1 MALLNHT
8 DPMKL
13 TRIAT
18 SIVLLGA
25 LSSAHGD
32 EAAARLRALNDA
44 ELRGVSTPIPAPAP
58 RPPARSLHR
67 GLFPLHGLFGGVSG
81 ADARGA
87 EMGSVLFPLLGV
99 LNADVTARDVV
110 YGPNGSAPRLNAD
123 GSVNLALPASIGELD
138 LQNIRAGVN
147 DNSNFGSVQIR
158 GIDLSRT
165 VITVAPTR

>member
-1 MALLNHT
+1 
-8 DPMKL
+8 MKL
-13 TRIAT
+13 TRIFTGIA
-18 SIVLLGA
+18 LLGA
-25 LSSAHGD
+25 LSAAHGD
-32 EAAARLRALNDA
+32 EASARLRALNDA
-44 ELRGVSTPIPAPAP
+44 ELRGVSTPIAGPVA

-67 GLFPLHGLFGGVSG
+67 GLFPLHGLFGGVAG
-81 ADARGA
+81 AKGA

>member
-1 MALLNHT
+1 MAALNHNYPVT
-8 DPMKL
+8 LARIL
-13 TRIAT
+13 TG
-18 SIVLLGA
+18 IVLLGA
-25 LSSAHGD
+25 LSAAHGD

-44 ELRGVSTPIPAPAP
+44 ELRGVSTPILAPVP
-58 RPPARSLHR
+58 RLPARSLHR
-67 GLFPLHGLFGGVSG
+67 GLFPLHGLFGGVV
-81 ADARGA
+81 DTKGA

-138 LQNIRAGVN
+138 LQNIRTGVN